1 MRQLEQVRHSHHFL
15 FASLDECLSRVS
27 SASITSR
34 NSVQTLEDMLMGD
47 GRKRKELT
55 ALVAMMDVSDV
66 DEKVQALIRVG
77 TKQGKVNQ
85 VESVMI
91 DDVYADLCRGYC
103 YGIGVGVGR
112 MN

>member
-1 MRQLEQVRHSHHFL
+1 
-15 FASLDECLSRVS
+15 
-27 SASITSR
+27 
-34 NSVQTLEDMLMGD
+34 MLLGD

-55 ALVAMMDVSDV
+55 ALVAMMNVSDV

-77 TKQGKVNQ
+77 TKQGEVNQ

-91 DDVYADLCRGYC
+91 DDVYADLCRGCC
-103 YGIGVGVGR
+103 YEVGVGVGR

>member
-1 MRQLEQVRHSHHFL
+1 
-15 FASLDECLSRVS
+15 
-27 SASITSR
+27 
-34 NSVQTLEDMLMGD
+34 MLLGD

-55 ALVAMMDVSDV
+55 ALAAMMNVSDV
-66 DEKVQALIRVG
+66 DEKVQALIRVE

-91 DDVYADLCRGYC
+91 DGVYADLCRGCC
-103 YGIGVGVGR
+103 YEVGVGVGR